1 MGVLVLSARS
11 CRAWV
16 WGKKRLGKRELGAR
30 RNPAEQRDS
39 FVSTAWL
46 ANRGAKWA
54 QPGPLAGRCLHL
66 KVKVMCMEER
76 VDPGRDAGLFGPES
90 VSWRVLR
97 EGSVVVGGLRAL
109 LMHAAHPLVVAGAR
123 QTGMYERDPWRR
135 LERTLRQPFTVVFG
149 TRLDAEVGGRRIGG
163 VPGRDK
169 GHRRGDRPA
178 LRRPRPGAA
187 AV

>member
-76 VDPGRDAGLFGPES
+76 VDPGRDA
-90 VSWRVLR
+90 
-97 EGSVVVGGLRAL
+97 
-109 LMHAAHPLVVAGAR
+109 R

-135 LERTLRQPFTVVFG
+135 LERTLRQTFTVVFG
-149 TRLDAEVGGRRIGG
+149 TRLEAELAARRIDDVHGAIKG
-163 VPGRDK
+163 IDAVTGLRYDARD
-169 GHRRGDRPA
+169 PE
-178 LRRPRPGAA
+178 LLL
-187 AV
+187 

>member
-54 QPGPLAGRCLHL
+54 QPGPLAGRCLHM
-66 KVKVMCMEER
+66 KVKVMCIAER
-76 VDPGRDAGLFGPES
+76 VEPDRDAGLFGPDGAS
-90 VSWRVLR
+90 CLVLR
-97 EGSVVVGGLRAL
+97 WFSVVLSLLRATL
-109 LMHAAHPLVVAGAR
+109 FHSPDTLVSA
-123 QTGMYERDPWRR
+123 
-135 LERTLRQPFTVVFG
+135 
-149 TRLDAEVGGRRIGG
+149 
-163 VPGRDK
+163 
-169 GHRRGDRPA
+169 
-178 LRRPRPGAA
+178 
-187 AV
+187 

>member
-97 EGSVVVGGLRAL
+97 EASVEA
-109 LMHAAHPLVVAGAR
+109 
-123 QTGMYERDPWRR
+123 
-135 LERTLRQPFTVVFG
+135 
-149 TRLDAEVGGRRIGG
+149 
-163 VPGRDK
+163 
-169 GHRRGDRPA
+169 
-178 LRRPRPGAA
+178 RRPR
-187 AV
+187 AVLLPPARLLRVR